1 MLADPS
7 SAGFANISNRY
18 YVWPLTAV
26 DPIIIT
32 SECQFRE
39 FMADIMSLYPQL
51 NLLDSSTLQEYRN
64 VDLLIDFPEH
74 PRFTPRYLGVAH
86 TLKEY
91 HSLLRQLPSKDFRT
105 MDEPNDPVL
114 DQDDIETFNS
124 IARGQIKSVSSGQN
138 GIFGVNKKDADY
150 IAKKKQQKKESQ
162 IAKKKAMNEMFKRAQ
177 QYFGLRPSDEASLS
191 LPKINPAAAIPYPL
205 SRDFVLI
212 CFDVE
217 SWERNHNIITEV
229 GLAIFDTAHL
239 RAHPAPGLT
248 ASNWHNLIE
257 AHHFRIIE
265 HSHHRNGQFVAGNP
279 FGFKF
284 GDSQDVSIDDASL
297 IIEEMFDYMGADK
310 EIVLVGHAVA
320 GDIRYL
326 DKLGFNPTGH
336 QAAVDTLDTQN
347 LWSALN
353 SHNQESGNIG
363 LSKLLAELK
372 LSYSGLHNAGNDAV
386 YTMHCL
392 LAMMV
397 LEGTLREGA

>member
-1 MLADPS
+1 
-7 SAGFANISNRY
+7 
-18 YVWPLTAV
+18 
-26 DPIIIT
+26 
-32 SECQFRE
+32 
-39 FMADIMSLYPQL
+39 MAEIMSQYPQK
-51 NLLDSSTLQEYRN
+51 NLLDSSKLQEYRN

-86 TLKEY
+86 TLKQY
-91 HSLLRQLPSKDFRT
+91 HSLLRQLPSKDFRM
-105 MDEPNDPVL
+105 MDEPVDPVL
-114 DQDDIETFNS
+114 DEDGIETFNS
-124 IARGQIKSVSSGQN
+124 IARGQVKPISSGQN
-138 GIFGVNKKDADY
+138 GIFGVNKKDANY
-150 IAKKKQQKKESQ
+150 IAKKKQQKKESR
-162 IAKKKAMNEMFKRAQ
+162 IAKKKAMNDMFKRAQ
-177 QYFGLRPSDEASLS
+177 QYFGLRPSGEAPGS
-191 LPKINPAAAIPYPL
+191 LPKIDPTATVPYQL

-248 ASNWHNLIE
+248 ASNWHILIE

-265 HSHHRNGQFVAGNP
+265 HSNYQNGQFVTGNP

-297 IIEEMFDYMGADK
+297 IIEEMFDHLGADK

-320 GDIRYL
+320 GDIRCL

-336 QAAVDTLDTQN
+336 QAVGDTLDTQN

-353 SHNQESGNIG
+353 SHNQDSGNVG
-363 LSKLLAELK
+363 LSNLLAELE
-372 LSYSGLHNAGNDAV
+372 LSYGGLHNAGNDAV
-386 YTMHCL
+386 YTMRCL

-397 LEGTLREGA
+397 LEGTLRAGV